1 MARNWYGLHLQGRGL
16 MQAAGASA
24 TIVASATVSYYSSL
38 NYGMVGWLGATA
50 GAMLRIREVDSASS
64 NTVWIG
70 YLNAAQGVYLIE
82 LGEEG
87 CKASATASGYH
98 LDTDTAGT
106 VWAYFNGFQSRTNA

>member
-1 MARNWYGLHLQGRGL
+1 MARIWYGFGLQGRGL

-24 TIVASATVSYYSSL
+24 TILPSATVSYYAAL
-38 NYGMVGWLGATA
+38 TYGMVGWVGATA
-50 GAMLRIREVDSASS
+50 GAMLRIREIDSATS

-70 YLNAAQGVYLIE
+70 YLNAAQGVYNFE

-87 CKASATASGYH
+87 IKGSATATGYH